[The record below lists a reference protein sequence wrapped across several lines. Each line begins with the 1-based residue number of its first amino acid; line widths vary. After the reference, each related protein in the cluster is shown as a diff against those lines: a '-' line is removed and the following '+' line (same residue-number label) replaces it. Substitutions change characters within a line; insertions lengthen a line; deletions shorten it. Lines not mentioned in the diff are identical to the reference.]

1 VLFINASEYF
11 DRGKRQNVLLD
22 EHIDRI
28 VRTYQFREEGDKKYS
43 RCVPMEEIEKNGFNL
58 NISRYVSTAAEEE
71 IIDLAEVKKNLDE
84 TESVISAA
92 KAKHN
97 QFLKELGLPEL
108 P

>member
-1 VLFINASEYF
+1 
-11 DRGKRQNVLLD
+11 
-22 EHIDRI
+22 
-28 VRTYQFREEGDKKYS
+28 
-43 RCVPMEEIEKNGFNL
+43 MEEIEKNGYNL
-58 NISRYVSTAAEEE
+58 NISRYVSTAEEEE

-84 TESVISAA
+84 TEEAIKSA